1 MSTACSYVNTETVA
15 LSNHETP
22 GFSSLC
28 MLTFTVMLKHELH
41 VITPFAT
48 TPLYTEEMMLSCSG
62 YIAGAATQTGKAVG
76 ALQDLLPNA
85 RVLYSSATGASEP
98 NNLGYMYRLGAAG
111 FDHMKDM
118 IETLNRYPKLRPVYT
133 N

>member
-1 MSTACSYVNTETVA
+1 MHACAV
-15 LSNHETP
+15 
-22 GFSSLC
+22 G
-28 MLTFTVMLKHELH
+28 
-41 VITPFAT
+41 
-48 TPLYTEEMMLSCSG
+48 G
-62 YIAGAATQTGKAVG
+62 ATQTGKAVG

-118 IETLNRYPKLRPVYT
+118 IETLNRCAHCLFGSALHTMGVST
-133 N
+133 CQ

>member
-1 MSTACSYVNTETVA
+1 VPQYPCTLRKYIA
-15 LSNHETP
+15 H
-22 GFSSLC
+22 
-28 MLTFTVMLKHELH
+28 HELENVVVVV
-41 VITPFAT
+41 VIIIIIIVIIIIII
-48 TPLYTEEMMLSCSG
+48 TEEVMLSCCV

-118 IETLNRYPKLRPVYT
+118 IETLNRYPKLQPL
-133 N
+133 